1 MARSSTTFK
10 KRQKELARQDK
21 ARDKS
26 EKRQA
31 RKVEKQGRAPSSLD
45 DAIDYNASIYDFVP
59 NEYNPEPAVEEE
71 QQPPSTSR
79 SIP

>member
-21 ARDKS
+21 ARDKA

-31 RKVEKQGRAPSSLD
+31 RKLAKQSRSSASLD

-59 NEYNPEPAVEEE
+59 NQYNPEPAAEEE
-71 QQPPSTSR
+71 QQPPSSSQ